1 MISQLRCQTVF
12 TYFRAKIGVNESPFL
27 SHHNK
32 EFRRRGMMGRNKY
45 LQVVAEKPLRYPF
58 KSEIALRQKNPI
70 ESPPSNALLYRLT
83 AIKK

>member
-1 MISQLRCQTVF
+1 
-12 TYFRAKIGVNESPFL
+12 
-27 SHHNK
+27 
-32 EFRRRGMMGRNKY
+32 MMGTGRNKY
-45 LQVVAEKPLRYPF
+45 PQVVAEKPLRYPF